1 MPDVTAQSLL
11 TEPPAVTETPA
22 ALAPRVVEAPDQF
35 TARLRARMHSPL
47 CGLMPSMGFLQRQR
61 GGPRLMVAGGELTGV
76 HVLRGLPAPKI
87 GAYHIGGYGLRPF
100 ESHIRTLGEVVERY
114 GGYVA
119 PVSGRFPIRYAT
131 AEELTSA
138 GECWDAGPTAPYSAE
153 QYGRPGFPFR
163 PRRDGDVLGWVRAT
177 RLSDGRDC
185 WVPAQLL
192 LVGYV
197 VQDHRG
203 EPWLAPAVS
212 TGTAAHTDP
221 DRAALN
227 ALEEMVQIDAALSH
241 WYGGSRSTRIRP
253 GSRTAA
259 LERIIGDSFEA
270 RGDQPEF
277 HLLPSADLPGFT
289 VACLIRSRDGRLP
302 AVAVGLGIDGG
313 LERAMYRALLEAAG
327 VRGLAVWSALQQR
340 FEQRTAEREDIF
352 DLESNVT
359 LAATPEGA
367 RVVEERFGDCDD
379 ASADDLPPDDDRPAG
394 VRARELVRAF
404 HATGKRLYAA
414 DFTTV
419 DVADLGFV
427 VARFWCPDLVTLP
440 LPSAPPAAHAR
451 FAAYGGFRRH
461 DPHPYP

>member
-1 MPDVTAQSLL
+1 MGEVLDAR
-11 TEPPAVTETPA
+11 
-22 ALAPRVVEAPDQF
+22 LAEAPDQF

-47 CGLMPSMGFLQRQR
+47 CGLMTSMGFLQRQR
-61 GGPRLMVAGGELTGV
+61 GAPRLMVAGGELTGV

-100 ESHIRTLGEVVERY
+100 EAHVRTLGEVVERY
-114 GGYVA
+114 GGYIA
-119 PVSGRFPIRYAT
+119 PVSGRFPVRHASVN
-131 AEELTSA
+131 ELRDA
-138 GECWDAGPTAPYSAE
+138 GELCDAGPAAPYTPE
-153 QYGRPGFPFR
+153 QYARPGFPFR
-163 PRRDGDVLGWVRAT
+163 PRRDDDVIGWVRAT
-177 RLSDGRDC
+177 LLAGGADC
-185 WVPAQLL
+185 WVPAQML

-197 VQDHRG
+197 VQDTRG
-203 EPWLAPAVS
+203 EPWLSPAVS
-212 TGTAAHTDP
+212 TGTASHTDP

-241 WYGGSRSTRIRP
+241 WYGGSRSARITA

-259 LERIIGDSFEA
+259 LQRVIQKSFDAKGD
-270 RGDQPEF
+270 RPEF

-289 VACLIRSRDGRLP
+289 VACLIRSPDGRLP
-302 AVAVGLGIDGG
+302 AIAVGLGIDGV

-327 VRGLAVWSALQQR
+327 VRGLATWSALRQR
-340 FEQRTAEREDIF
+340 FEQEPAAGEDIF
-352 DLESNVT
+352 DLESNVSF
-359 LAATPEGA
+359 AAQPEGA
-367 RVVEERFGDCDD
+367 RVVERRFADCDEV
-379 ASADDLPPDDDRPAG
+379 SADDLPPDDERQAG
-394 VRARELVRAF
+394 VRVRELVRAF

-419 DVADLGFV
+419 DVAALGFV

-440 LPSAPPAAHAR
+440 LPSAPAAAHER

>member
-1 MPDVTAQSLL
+1 MPDR
-11 TEPPAVTETPA
+11 PA
-22 ALAPRVVEAPDQF
+22 LRVVEAPDQF
-35 TARLRARMHSPL
+35 TGRLRARMHSPL

-76 HVLRGLPAPKI
+76 HVLRGLPTPKI

-114 GGYVA
+114 GGYLA
-119 PVSGRFPIRYAT
+119 PVSGRFPIRYSSV
-131 AEELTSA
+131 EELTSA
-138 GECWDAGPTAPYSAE
+138 GEPYDAGPAEPYSTE
-153 QYGRPGFPFR
+153 QYRRAGFPFR
-163 PRRDGDVLGWVRAT
+163 PRRDGDPIGWVRAT
-177 RLSDGRDC
+177 RLRDGLDC

-197 VQDHRG
+197 VQDTLG

-212 TGTAAHTDP
+212 TGTASHTDP

-227 ALEEMVQIDAALSH
+227 ALEEMVQLDAAISH
-241 WYGGSRSTRIRP
+241 WYGGSRSVRITP
-253 GSRTAA
+253 GPRTAA
-259 LERIIGDSFEA
+259 LQRVIESAFDR
-270 RGDQPEF
+270 RGDRPEF

-289 VACLIRSRDGRLP
+289 IACLIRSPDGRLP
-302 AVAVGLGIDGG
+302 AVAVGLGIDGV

-340 FEQRTAEREDIF
+340 FEQGSARPEDIF
-352 DLESNVT
+352 DLESNVS
-359 LAATPEGA
+359 LAARPEGA
-367 RVVEERFGDCDD
+367 RVVNARFGDCDD

-394 VRARELVRAF
+394 VRARALVHAF

-427 VARFWCPDLVTLP
+427 VARFWSPDLMTLP
-440 LPSAPPAAHAR
+440 LPSAPMAAHER

>member
-1 MPDVTAQSLL
+1 MP
-11 TEPPAVTETPA
+11 EP
-22 ALAPRVVEAPDQF
+22 LAPRLLESPDQF

-114 GGYVA
+114 GGYLA
-119 PVSGRFPIRYAT
+119 PVSGRFPIRYASV
-131 AEELTSA
+131 EELAAA
-138 GECWDAGPTAPYSAE
+138 GELCDAGPAAPYSAE
-153 QYGRPGFPFR
+153 QYARDGFPFQ
-163 PRRDGDVLGWVRAT
+163 PREDGHRLGWVRAT
-177 RLSDGRDC
+177 RLADGKDC

-197 VQDHRG
+197 VQDRMG

-227 ALEEMVQIDAALSH
+227 ALEEMVQIDAAICH
-241 WYGGSRSTRIRP
+241 WHGASRSTRI
-253 GSRTAA
+253 GAGARTAA
-259 LERIIGDSFEA
+259 LQRVVESSFDP
-270 RGDQPEF
+270 RGDRPEF

-289 VACLIRSRDGRLP
+289 VACLIRSADGRLP
-302 AVAVGLGIDGG
+302 AVAVGLGIDGV

-327 VRGLAVWSALQQR
+327 VRALAVWTALRQR
-340 FEQRTAEREDIF
+340 FDDASATPEDMF
-352 DLESNVT
+352 DLESNVSF
-359 LAATPEGA
+359 AALPEGA
-367 RVVEERFGDCDD
+367 RVVEARFAECDD
-379 ASADDLPPDDDRPAG
+379 ASADDLPPDDERPPG
-394 VRARELVRAF
+394 VRTRELVRAF
-404 HATGKRLYAA
+404 HRTGKRLYAA

-440 LPSAPPAAHAR
+440 LPGAPTEAHQR

>member
-1 MPDVTAQSLL
+1 MPEVM
-11 TEPPAVTETPA
+11 TPR
-22 ALAPRVVEAPDQF
+22 LVEAPDQF

-61 GGPRLMVAGGELTGV
+61 GAPRLMVAGGELTGV

-114 GGYVA
+114 GGYLA
-119 PVSGRFPIRYAT
+119 PVSGRFPIRYAA
-131 AEELTSA
+131 AEELHAA
-138 GECWDAGPTAPYSAE
+138 GEPCDAGPAAPYTAE
-153 QYGRPGFPFR
+153 QYDRPGFPFR
-163 PRRDGDVLGWVRAT
+163 PRRDGDVLGWIRAT
-177 RLSDGRDC
+177 RLGDGRDC

-197 VQDHRG
+197 VQDTRG

-241 WYGGSRSTRIRP
+241 WYGGSRSIRIAA

-259 LERIIGDSFEA
+259 LQRVVQNAFDP
-270 RGDQPEF
+270 RGDRPEF
-277 HLLPSADLPGFT
+277 HLLPNADLPGFT
-289 VACLIRSRDGRLP
+289 VACLIRSPDGRLP
-302 AVAVGLGIDGG
+302 AVAVGLGVDGV

-327 VRGLAVWSALQQR
+327 VRGLATWSALQQR
-340 FEQRTAEREDIF
+340 FEQWPAAADDIF
-352 DLESNVT
+352 DLESNVSY
-359 LAATPEGA
+359 AATPEGA
-367 RVVEERFGDCDD
+367 RVVDARFADCDD
-379 ASADDLPPDDDRPAG
+379 AAADDLPPDDERQAG

-414 DFTTV
+414 DLTTV

-440 LPSAPPAAHAR
+440 LPSAPAAAHER
-451 FAAYGGFRRH
+451 FTAYGGFRRH

>member
-1 MPDVTAQSLL
+1 MTEVL
-11 TEPPAVTETPA
+11 T
-22 ALAPRVVEAPDQF
+22 PRVVESPDQF

-61 GGPRLMVAGGELTGV
+61 GAPRLMVAGGELTGV

-114 GGYVA
+114 GGYLA
-119 PVSGRFPIRYAT
+119 PVSGHFPIRYASV
-131 AEELTSA
+131 AELRAA
-138 GECWDAGPTAPYSAE
+138 GEQCDAGPAAPYTAE
-153 QYGRPGFPFR
+153 QYARPGFPFR
-163 PRRDGDVLGWVRAT
+163 PYRDDDVLGWVRAT
-177 RLSDGRDC
+177 RLRDGSDC

-203 EPWLAPAVS
+203 EPWVAPAVS
-212 TGTAAHTDP
+212 TGTASHTDP
-221 DRAALN
+221 DKAALN

-241 WYGGSRSTRIRP
+241 WYGGGRSARIAHDA
-253 GSRTAA
+253 RTAA
-259 LERIIGDSFEA
+259 LQRVLHEAFDPLGD
-270 RGDQPEF
+270 RPEF

-327 VRGLAVWSALQQR
+327 VRGLATWSTLQQR
-340 FEQRTAEREDIF
+340 FERRETVTDDIF
-352 DLESNVT
+352 DLESNVSY
-359 LAATPEGA
+359 AATPEGA
-367 RVVEERFGDCDD
+367 RVVDARFAACDD
-379 ASADDLPPDDDRPAG
+379 VSADDLPPDDDRPAG
-394 VRARELVRAF
+394 VRARALIKAF

-427 VARFWCPDLVTLP
+427 VARFWSPDLVTLP
-440 LPSAPPAAHAR
+440 LPSAPAAAHER